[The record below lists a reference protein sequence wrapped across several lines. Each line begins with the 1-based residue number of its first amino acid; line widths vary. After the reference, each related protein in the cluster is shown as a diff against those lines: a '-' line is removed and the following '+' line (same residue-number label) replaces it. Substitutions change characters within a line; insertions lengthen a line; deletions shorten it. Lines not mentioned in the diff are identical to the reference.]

1 MDKIKQLFWASI
13 LLLVSAQGS
22 AAIISYGEYS
32 HDTDTDIVLGDG
44 LEWLKWSETDNMSYA
59 QAINF
64 ASSRYGDGWE
74 IATSD
79 QVSGLVEN
87 FNFGLSW
94 DPQNPTNEYVSSLAG
109 SDYQSGSFYNF
120 VLMFGYTY
128 YGWGGN
134 NYADWSNLGSRAF
147 FGSIDTSTNT
157 ANLLSV
163 WSYGSISNINCCN
176 FKETA
181 TLTLDDYNKNSGGV
195 ALVRTSTVSPPIS
208 SVPEPSIIALM
219 FTGIIG
225 LSISRRKVK

>member
-1 MDKIKQLFWASI
+1 MIKRLLTASI
-13 LLLVSAQGS
+13 LLLVSLQVN
-22 AAIISYGEYS
+22 AATISYGEYS
-32 HDTDTDIVLGDG
+32 HDTDTGIVLGDG

-64 ASSRYGDGWE
+64 ASTRYGDGWE

-94 DPQNPTNEYVSSLAG
+94 DPQNPTNEYVSSLVD

-120 VLMFGYTY
+120 VSMFGYTY

-134 NYADWSNLGSRAF
+134 NYANWSTRGSQAF
-147 FGSIDTSTNT
+147 FGSIDISTNT
-157 ANLLSV
+157 ANRISV
-163 WSYGSISNINCCN
+163 KSYGSISNINCCR

-181 TLTLDDYNKNSGGV
+181 TLNLDDYNSNSGGV
-195 ALVRTSTVSPPIS
+195 ALTRTSTVSPPIS
-208 SVPEPSIIALM
+208 TVPVPSSIVLFAAG
-219 FTGIIG
+219 FFG
-225 LSISRRKVK
+225 LGFARRKRQA